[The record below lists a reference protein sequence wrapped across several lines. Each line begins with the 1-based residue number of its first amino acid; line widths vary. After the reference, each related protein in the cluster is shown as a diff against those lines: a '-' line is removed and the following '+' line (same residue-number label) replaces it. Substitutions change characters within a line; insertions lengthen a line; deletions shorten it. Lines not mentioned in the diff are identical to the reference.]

1 VNNNDKSYS
10 KSAPESTRK
19 RVASGLYRSESTG
32 VYFAHVRAN
41 GKLHRESLRT
51 DDRSLANRRLREF
64 RRRVSRIDPGL
75 SKTTL
80 EAMCDLYL
88 ETIEHR
94 SKSTKKGRLGIINRL
109 KETFYGADCLPLGDI
124 RPSQLESWLS
134 KQASRLSASHYNTY
148 ITTLRDIFA
157 LAVRDRY
164 IADNPC
170 DALQWRKREQP
181 IRLTPSFAEF
191 TAIVADIRNQPFN
204 GHDAEQSGD
213 FVEFCG
219 LAGLGQ
225 AEVAAIKR
233 CDVDLDASRII
244 VFRHKTDTGF
254 VIPVFPQLRPLIEK
268 LCEGR
273 KPNDRLFSIQQA
285 RFAIDNACKRLELP
299 RYTHRSLRRMFIT
312 RCLEL
317 GIDVQMISRWQGHR
331 DGGKLILDTYGHV
344 SQVHSQRM
352 AQLLATERPE
362 NVIAMPEKAAGS

>member
-1 VNNNDKSYS
+1 
-10 KSAPESTRK
+10 
-19 RVASGLYRSESTG
+19 VA
-32 VYFAHVRAN
+32 
-41 GKLHRESLRT
+41 
-51 DDRSLANRRLREF
+51 
-64 RRRVSRIDPGL
+64 RIDPGL

-94 SKSTKKGRLGIINRL
+94 SPSTKKGRRGIIHRL
-109 KETFYGADCLPLGDI
+109 KATFYGADCLPLGDI

-134 KQASRLSASHYNTY
+134 KQGSRLSASHYNSY
-148 ITTLRDIFA
+148 VTTLRDIFA

-164 IADNPC
+164 LADDPT
-170 DALQWRKREQP
+170 AELKYRKREQP

-233 CDVDLDASRII
+233 CDVDLEAGRII
-244 VFRHKTDTGF
+244 IYRHKTDTGF
-254 VIPVFPQLRPLIEK
+254 AIPIYPQLRPLIEK
-268 LCEGR
+268 LCKGR

-285 RFAIDNACKRLELP
+285 RFAIENACQRLELP
-299 RYTHRSLRRMFIT
+299 PYTHRSLRRMFIT

-317 GIDVQMISRWQGHR
+317 GIDVQTISRWQGHR
-331 DGGKLILDTYGHV
+331 DGGKLILDTYGFV

-352 AQLLATERPE
+352 AQLLTTARPE
-362 NVIAMPEKAAGS
+362 NIVPMTQAAS